1 MNVSNNG
8 VCCGP
13 NWHSCALPRTH
24 KRASFGISHKRI
36 TRPSIGVRFMVCLFG
51 FQLGSYQEKMLSWG
65 RALSGQLGL
74 GGIEEEFVSAPMRSK
89 HLGSHRVLQVATGL
103 QHTLILLDNGCV
115 LSCGKNESGQLGQD
129 KSCLRPGVCVYV
141 CLCVCQHLS
150 CHVCSSL
157 GMPVF
162 EIVM

>member
-1 MNVSNNG
+1 MSVVDRIGILAPCPARTSG
-8 VCCGP
+8 RLLELVT
-13 NWHSCALPRTH
+13 SALL
-24 KRASFGISHKRI
+24 GLVL
-36 TRPSIGVRFMVCLFG
+36 GVRFMVCLFG

-74 GGIEEEFVSAPMRSK
+74 GGIEEEFVSTPMRSK

-129 KSCLRPGVCVYV
+129 KSCLRPGVCV
-141 CLCVCQHLS
+141 CVS
-150 CHVCSSL
+150 
-157 GMPVF
+157 
-162 EIVM
+162 I